1 MERYCLECGQIRA
14 ENLAGWMHGM
24 YLTSHWIRV
33 DLTHVRSAV
42 VYLDIGDVQFPSVMS
57 VVCHRE
63 PWVVGYHVCLNGEDS
78 L

>member
-1 MERYCLECGQIRA
+1 MERYCLECGQIPA
-14 ENLAGWMHGM
+14 ENLAGWMHCM
-24 YLTSHWIRV
+24 YLTSHRIRV

-57 VVCHRE
+57 IVCHRE
-63 PWVVGYHVCLNGEDS
+63 PWVVGHHVCLNGEDS

>member
-1 MERYCLECGQIRA
+1 
-14 ENLAGWMHGM
+14 M

-42 VYLDIGDVQFPSVMS
+42 ICLDIGDVQFPSVVS
-57 VVCHRE
+57 IVCHSE
-63 PWVVGYHVCLNGEDS
+63 PWVVGHHVCLNGEDS